1 MNGKKF
7 IKNQVTYLEESE
19 ETHSRTKK
27 KKLTL
32 PRRNGKLRQLMS

>member
-19 ETHSRTKK
+19 ESHSRTK

>member
-1 MNGKKF
+1 MVKNLLK
-7 IKNQVTYLEESE
+7 IKVTYLEESE
-19 ETHSRTKK
+19 ETHSRTK